1 MYNMILLRGNSFKLN
16 LQHFHNTNK
25 NQRWFKKKSKASLEN
40 EEETYQYDTNA
51 LPNII
56 LTA

>member
-1 MYNMILLRGNSFKLN
+1 MIL
-16 LQHFHNTNK
+16 
-25 NQRWFKKKSKASLEN
+25 KKGKASLED